1 MDQAGQG
8 RKRLPRNRVVEE
20 SQLPQSSVKVY
31 HSSDLGDWRYL
42 IFDLPHPLSEAMK
55 EKAYKQLGEAWV
67 QKCAKMGFKINR
79 KSILPLLGPA
89 PCLEL
94 DKLDRRTYCIAA
106 RFWVDRPIEVTAE
119 TARAYLETEPVKPS
133 PPIEINQ
140 QAERAPHLI
149 EANAR
154 AQADA
159 AKKVPEIQAAR
170 KEIAAIRRQK
180 GLKPFNPETVLE
192 KHGLTKTK

>member
-1 MDQAGQG
+1 M
-8 RKRLPRNRVVEE
+8 PRNRVVEE

-42 IFDLPHPLSEAMK
+42 IFDLPHPLSETMR
-55 EKAYKQLGEAWV
+55 ERAYKQLGEAWV
-67 QKCAKMGFKINR
+67 LKCAKMGFAINR
-79 KSILPLLGPA
+79 RSIMPLLGPA

-106 RFWVDRPIEVTAE
+106 RFWVDRPMEVTPE
-119 TARAYLETEPVKPS
+119 TAQTYLETKPVKPS

-154 AQADA
+154 AQAEA
-159 AKKVPEIQAAR
+159 AKRVPAVQAMQ
-170 KEIAAIRRQK
+170 KEAAAFRRDK
-180 GLKPFNPETVLE
+180 GLTPFDPETVLE
-192 KHGLTKTK
+192 KHGLGKESNG